1 MLDRTGTASFRRFY
15 WCGYVLNTDEPNDR
29 GGVLKGLRLELELS
43 ASLAFDDD
51 DDWASKSAAE
61 VSSPMAVE
69 PSSSDSWS

>member
-51 DDWASKSAAE
+51 DD
-61 VSSPMAVE
+61 
-69 PSSSDSWS
+69 